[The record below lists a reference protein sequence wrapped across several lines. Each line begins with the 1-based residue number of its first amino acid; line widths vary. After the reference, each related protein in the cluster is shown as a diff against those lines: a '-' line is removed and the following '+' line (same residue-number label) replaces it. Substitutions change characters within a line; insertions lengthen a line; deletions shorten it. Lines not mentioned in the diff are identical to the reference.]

1 MEVLD
6 AGAKIPRGSMGVW
19 TLAWPSIIT
28 NLFYA
33 TSSIVAIKIVGNLGP
48 DAIAAA
54 VTGQRVTFI
63 LQAVLTGVLAG
74 STALIARNWGADD
87 KLEAGIFITRTVQLV
102 LLLSL
107 ISSAL
112 IWQFAEPLVKFFGL
126 KGQALILS
134 ELYLKAIS
142 PFYVAFGCGLALIT
156 ALRAV
161 GDVKTPLIIGFIMNL
176 FAIFFMLVFVNGWL
190 GFPNYGVVGAA
201 YGNGVSFIIG
211 ASLLIVCWLSNQLPV
226 KYFSIFNLDI
236 ERVKQIFNVGLP
248 AALDQIIFQIGITAF
263 LILVAYYG
271 TEAYAAYGI
280 GVQILSF
287 SFVIGFGF
295 SIAGAT
301 LVGQHLGAKNKD
313 QARRAG
319 WGAMRLSIISMT
331 FFGIIIILLAEPLA
345 RFMIDNDEVVRLTVI
360 FIWLLG
366 SMQPLMAIEFSLG
379 GALRGAGD
387 TKTPLVITLTCLLF
401 IRVFLAVI
409 FFLLDARI
417 EIIFSTLVADYV
429 VKGVL
434 YVARFKSD
442 KWMNV
447 LKPKEADQQG
457 F

>member
-6 AGAKIPRGSMGVW
+6 EGAKIPRGSMGVW

-33 TSSIVAIKIVGNLGP
+33 TSSIVAIKVVGNLGP

-74 STALIARNWGADD
+74 STALIARNWGARN
-87 KLEAGIFITRTVQLV
+87 KEEAGIFFTRTVQLV
-102 LLLSL
+102 
-107 ISSAL
+107 IFIAFITGIV
-112 IWQFAEPLVKFFGL
+112 IWEFAEPLVRFFGL
-126 KGQALILS
+126 KGEALILS
-134 ELYLKAIS
+134 TEYLKAIS
-142 PFYVAFGCGLALIT
+142 PFYIGFGCGLGLIT

-161 GDVKTPLIIGFIMNL
+161 GDVKTPLMIGLIMNI
-176 FAIFFMLVFVNGWL
+176 FAIFFMLVFVNGWM
-190 GFPNYGVVGAA
+190 GFPEYGVRGAA
-201 YGNGVSFIIG
+201 LGNGLSFVIG
-211 ASLLIVCWLSNQLPV
+211 ALLLIVFWRTNQLPV
-226 KYFSIFNLDI
+226 RYSSVLHLDLM
-236 ERVKQIFNVGLP
+236 RVKEIFKVGLP
-248 AALDQIIFQIGITAF
+248 AALEQVIFQAGITAF
-263 LILVAYYG
+263 LILVALYG

-287 SFVIGFGF
+287 AFVIGFGF

-301 LVGQHLGAKNKD
+301 LVGQHLGAGNPN

-319 WGAMRLSIISMT
+319 WGAMRLSIVSMT
-331 FFGIIIILLAEPLA
+331 FFGVLIAFFAEPLA
-345 RFMIDNDEVVRLTVI
+345 RYMIDNDEVVRLSVV

-401 IRVFLAVI
+401 IRVSLALI
-409 FFLLDARI
+409 FYMLDASI

-429 VKGVL
+429 VKGFL
-434 YVARFKSD
+434 YVARFKSN

-447 LKPKEADQQG
+447 MNTKEGA
-457 F
+457 

>member
-1 MEVLD
+1 
-6 AGAKIPRGSMGVW
+6 MGVW

-33 TSSIVAIKIVGNLGP
+33 TSSIIAIKVVGNLGP

-74 STALIARNWGADD
+74 STALIARNWGARN
-87 KLEAGIFITRTVQLV
+87 KEEAGIFFTRTVQLV
-102 LLLSL
+102 IFIAFMTGL
-107 ISSAL
+107 L
-112 IWQFAEPLVKFFGL
+112 IWQFAEPLVRFFGL
-126 KGQALILS
+126 KGEALTLS
-134 ELYLKAIS
+134 VEYLKAIS
-142 PFYVAFGCGLALIT
+142 PFYVGFGCGLGLIT

-161 GDVKTPLIIGFIMNL
+161 GDVKTPLVIGLIMNI
-176 FAIFFMLVFVNGWL
+176 FAIFFMLVFVNGWM
-190 GFPNYGVVGAA
+190 GFPEYGVRGAA
-201 YGNGVSFIIG
+201 LGNGLSFVIG
-211 ASLLIVCWLSNQLPV
+211 ALLLIVFWRTNQLPV
-226 KYFSIFNLDI
+226 RYSSILHLDLM
-236 ERVKQIFNVGLP
+236 RVKEIFKVGLP
-248 AALDQIIFQIGITAF
+248 AALEQVIFQAGITAF
-263 LILVAYYG
+263 LILVALYG

-287 SFVIGFGF
+287 AFVIGFGF

-301 LVGQHLGAKNKD
+301 LVGQHLGAGNPN

-319 WGAMRLSIISMT
+319 WGAMRLSIVSMT
-331 FFGIIIILLAEPLA
+331 FFGILIAFFAEPLS
-345 RFMIDNDEVVRLTVI
+345 RYMIDNDEVVRLSVV

-401 IRVFLAVI
+401 IRVSLALI
-409 FFLLDARI
+409 FYMLDASI
-417 EIIFSTLVADYV
+417 EVIFSTLVADYV
-429 VKGVL
+429 VKGFL
-434 YVARFKSD
+434 YVARFKSN

-447 LKPKEADQQG
+447 MKPKEGA
-457 F
+457 

>member
-1 MEVLD
+1 
-6 AGAKIPRGSMGVW
+6 MGVW

-33 TSSIVAIKIVGNLGP
+33 TSSIVAIKVVGNLGP

-74 STALIARNWGADD
+74 STALIARNWGA
-87 KLEAGIFITRTVQLV
+87 KNKEEAGIFFTRTVQLV
-102 LLLSL
+102 IFIAFMTGL
-107 ISSAL
+107 L
-112 IWQFAEPLVKFFGL
+112 IWQFAEPLVRFFGL
-126 KGQALILS
+126 KGEALTLS
-134 ELYLKAIS
+134 VEYLKAIS
-142 PFYVAFGCGLALIT
+142 PFYVGFGCGLGLIT

-161 GDVKTPLIIGFIMNL
+161 GDVKTPLVIGLIMNI
-176 FAIFFMLVFVNGWL
+176 FAIFFMLVFVNGWM
-190 GFPNYGVVGAA
+190 GFPEYGVRGAA
-201 YGNGVSFIIG
+201 LGNGLSFVIG
-211 ASLLIVCWLSNQLPV
+211 ALLLIVFWRTNQLPV
-226 KYFSIFNLDI
+226 RYSSILHLDLM
-236 ERVKQIFNVGLP
+236 RVKEIFKVGLP
-248 AALDQIIFQIGITAF
+248 AALEQVIFQAGITAF
-263 LILVAYYG
+263 LILVALYG

-287 SFVIGFGF
+287 AFVIGFGF

-301 LVGQHLGAKNKD
+301 LVGQHLGAGNPN

-319 WGAMRLSIISMT
+319 WGAMRLSIVSMT
-331 FFGIIIILLAEPLA
+331 FFGILIAFFAEPLA
-345 RFMIDNDEVVRLTVI
+345 RYMIDNDEVVRLSVV

-401 IRVFLAVI
+401 IRVSLALI
-409 FFLLDARI
+409 FYMLDASI
-417 EIIFSTLVADYV
+417 EVIFSTLVADYV
-429 VKGVL
+429 VKGFL
-434 YVARFKSD
+434 YVARFKSN

-447 LKPKEADQQG
+447 MKTKEGA
-457 F
+457 

>member
-112 IWQFAEPLVKFFGL
+112 IWQFAEPLVKYFGL

-248 AALDQIIFQIGITAF
+248 AALEQIIFQIGITAF

>member
-6 AGAKIPRGSMGVW
+6 GGDKIPRGSMGVW
-19 TLAWPSIIT
+19 KLAWPSIIT

-33 TSSIVAIKIVGNLGP
+33 TSSIVAIKIVGGLGP

-74 STALIARNWGADD
+74 STALIARHWGAKD
-87 KLEAGIFITRTVQLV
+87 KHEAGVFLTRTVQLV
-102 LLLSL
+102 IFLSI
-107 ISSAL
+107 ISAFL
-112 IWQFAEPLVKFFGL
+112 VWQFAEPLVRFFGL
-126 KGQALILS
+126 KNQALILS
-134 ELYLKAIS
+134 SEYLKAIA
-142 PFYVAFGCGLALIT
+142 PFYVAFGCGMGLIT

-161 GDVKTPLIIGFIMNL
+161 GDVKTPLFIGVIMNL

-190 GFPNYGVVGAA
+190 GFPKYGVLGAA
-201 YGNGVSFIIG
+201 LGNGLSFVIG
-211 ASLLIVCWLSNQLPV
+211 AVLLVVFWLSNQLAV
-226 KYFSIFNLDI
+226 RYSSVFDLDLVRIIEIF
-236 ERVKQIFNVGLP
+236 KVGLP
-248 AALDQIIFQIGITAF
+248 AALEQVIFQIGITAF

-301 LVGQHLGAKNKD
+301 LVGQHLGAQNKD
-313 QARRAG
+313 QAKRAG

-331 FFGIIIILLAEPLA
+331 FFGIIIITFAGPLA

-401 IRVFLAVI
+401 IRVFLAAV
-409 FFLLDARI
+409 FFILDASI
-417 EIIFSTLVADYV
+417 EIIFSTLLADYI
-429 VKGVL
+429 VKGFL
-434 YVARFKSD
+434 YVSRFKSD
-442 KWMNV
+442 RWMNV
-447 LKPKEADQQG
+447 LRIKEADQ
-457 F
+457 

>member
-1 MEVLD
+1 
-6 AGAKIPRGSMGVW
+6 MGVW

-33 TSSIVAIKIVGNLGP
+33 TSSIIAIKVVGNLGP

-74 STALIARNWGADD
+74 STALIARNWGARN
-87 KLEAGIFITRTVQLV
+87 KEEAGIFFTRTVQLV
-102 LLLSL
+102 IFIAFMTGL
-107 ISSAL
+107 L
-112 IWQFAEPLVKFFGL
+112 IWQFAEPLVRFFGL
-126 KGQALILS
+126 KGDALTLS
-134 ELYLKAIS
+134 VEYLKAIS
-142 PFYVAFGCGLALIT
+142 PFYVGFGCGLGLIT

-161 GDVKTPLIIGFIMNL
+161 GDVKTPLVIGLIMNI
-176 FAIFFMLVFVNGWL
+176 FAIFFMLVFVNGWM
-190 GFPNYGVVGAA
+190 GFPEYGVRGAA
-201 YGNGVSFIIG
+201 LGNGLSFVIG
-211 ASLLIVCWLSNQLPV
+211 ALLLIVFWRTNQLPV
-226 KYFSIFNLDI
+226 RYSSILHLDLM
-236 ERVKQIFNVGLP
+236 RVKEIFKVGLP
-248 AALDQIIFQIGITAF
+248 AALEQVIFQAGITAF
-263 LILVAYYG
+263 LILVALYG

-287 SFVIGFGF
+287 AFVIGFGF

-301 LVGQHLGAKNKD
+301 LVGQHLGAGNPN

-319 WGAMRLSIISMT
+319 WGAMRLSIVSMT
-331 FFGIIIILLAEPLA
+331 FFGILIAFFAEPLA
-345 RFMIDNDEVVRLTVI
+345 RYMIDNDEVVRLSVV

-401 IRVFLAVI
+401 IRVSLALI
-409 FFLLDARI
+409 FYMLDASI
-417 EIIFSTLVADYV
+417 EVIFSTLVADYV
-429 VKGVL
+429 VKGFL
-434 YVARFKSD
+434 YVARFKSN

-447 LKPKEADQQG
+447 MKPKEGA
-457 F
+457 

>member
-1 MEVLD
+1 MEVLVEE
-6 AGAKIPRGSMGVW
+6 GKIPRGSFGVW

-28 NLFYA
+28 NIFYA
-33 TSSIVAIKIVGNLGP
+33 TSSIVAIKVVGGLGP

-74 STALIARNWGADD
+74 STALIARNWGA
-87 KLEAGIFITRTVQLV
+87 KNKEEAGIFFTRTVQLV
-102 LLLSL
+102 VF
-107 ISSAL
+107 IAFITSAL
-112 IWQFAEPLVKFFGL
+112 IWQFAEPLVTFFGL
-126 KGQALILS
+126 KGDALSLS
-134 ELYLKAIS
+134 IEYLKSIA
-142 PFYVAFGCGLALIT
+142 PFYIAFGCGLGLIT

-161 GDVKTPLIIGFIMNL
+161 GDVKTPMIIGVVMNL

-190 GFPNYGVVGAA
+190 GFPEYGVRGAA
-201 YGNGVSFIIG
+201 IGNGLSFVIG
-211 ASLLIVCWLSNQLPV
+211 AILLIVFWIANSLPV
-226 KYFSIFNLDI
+226 KYSSIFTLDTF
-236 ERVKQIFNVGLP
+236 RVKEIFRVGLP
-248 AALDQIIFQIGITAF
+248 AALEQVIFQGGITAF
-263 LILVAYYG
+263 LILVALYG

-301 LVGQHLGAKNKD
+301 LVGQHLGAGDTD

-319 WGAMRLSIISMT
+319 WGAMRLSIVSMT
-331 FFGIIIILLAEPLA
+331 FFGILITIFAEPLA
-345 RFMIDNDEVVRLTVI
+345 RFMIDNDEVVRLSVI

-401 IRVFLAVI
+401 IRVLLALI
-409 FFLLDARI
+409 FYMLDASV
-417 EIIFSTLVADYV
+417 EVIFSTLVADYV
-429 VKGVL
+429 VKGFL
-434 YVARFKSD
+434 YVGRFKSD
-442 KWMNV
+442 KWMKV
-447 LKPKEADQQG
+447 MKLREDT
-457 F
+457 

>member
-1 MEVLD
+1 MEILD
-6 AGAKIPRGSMGVW
+6 EGAKIPRGSMGVW

-33 TSSIVAIKIVGNLGP
+33 TSSIVAIKVVGNLGP

-74 STALIARNWGADD
+74 STALIARNWGSND
-87 KLEAGIFITRTVQLV
+87 KLEAGVFFTRTVQLV
-102 LLLSL
+102 VFLSM
-107 ISSAL
+107 ISA
-112 IWQFAEPLVKFFGL
+112 IFVWQFAEPLVRFFGL
-126 KGQALILS
+126 KDQALTLS
-134 ELYLKAIS
+134 THYLQAIA
-142 PFYVAFGCGLALIT
+142 PFYVAFGCGMGLIT

-161 GDVKTPLIIGFIMNL
+161 GDVKTPLFIGLIMNI

-201 YGNGVSFIIG
+201 FGNGVSFVIG
-211 ASLLIVCWLSNQLPV
+211 ASLLIVFWLSNQLPV
-226 KYFSIFNLDI
+226 HYFSIFDLDI
-236 ERVKQIFNVGLP
+236 LRVKEIFQVGLP
-248 AALDQIIFQIGITAF
+248 AALEQIVFQVGITAF

-301 LVGQHLGAKNKD
+301 LVGQHLGAKNQD
-313 QARRAG
+313 QAKRAG

-331 FFGIIIILLAEPLA
+331 FFGIIITVFAEPLA

-387 TKTPLVITLTCLLF
+387 TKTPLAITLTCLLF
-401 IRVFLAVI
+401 IRVFLAII

-417 EIIFSTLVADYV
+417 EIIFSTLVADYI
-429 VKGVL
+429 VKGFL
-434 YVARFKSD
+434 YVTRFRSER
-442 KWMNV
+442 WMNS
-447 LKPKEADQQG
+447 LKSREADQLI
-457 F
+457 

>member
-1 MEVLD
+1 
-6 AGAKIPRGSMGVW
+6 MGVW
-19 TLAWPSIIT
+19 SLAWPSIIT

-33 TSSIVAIKIVGNLGP
+33 TSSIIAIKVVGNLGP

-74 STALIARNWGADD
+74 STALIARNWGARN
-87 KLEAGIFITRTVQLV
+87 KEEAGIFFARTVQLV
-102 LLLSL
+102 IFIAMITGL
-107 ISSAL
+107 L
-112 IWQFAEPLVKFFGL
+112 IWQFAEPLVRFFGL
-126 KGQALILS
+126 KGEALHLS
-134 ELYLKAIS
+134 IEYLKAIS
-142 PFYVAFGCGLALIT
+142 PFYVGFGCGLGLIT

-161 GDVKTPLIIGFIMNL
+161 GDVKTPLVIGLIMNM
-176 FAIFFMLVFVNGWL
+176 FAIFFMLVFVNGWM
-190 GFPNYGVVGAA
+190 GFPEYGVRGAAIGNGLSFVVGAL
-201 YGNGVSFIIG
+201 
-211 ASLLIVCWLSNQLPV
+211 LLIVFWRTNQLSV
-226 KYFSIFNLDI
+226 RYSSILHLDFM
-236 ERVKQIFNVGLP
+236 RVREIFRVGLP
-248 AALDQIIFQIGITAF
+248 AALEQVIFQAGITAF
-263 LILVAYYG
+263 LILVALYG

-287 SFVIGFGF
+287 AFVIGFGF

-301 LVGQHLGAKNKD
+301 LVGQHLGAGNPD

-331 FFGIIIILLAEPLA
+331 FFGILIAFFAEPLS
-345 RFMIDNDEVVRLTVI
+345 RYLIDNDEVVRLSVV

-401 IRVFLAVI
+401 IRVSLALI
-409 FFLLDARI
+409 FYMLDASI
-417 EIIFSTLVADYV
+417 EVIFSTLVADYV
-429 VKGVL
+429 VKGFL
-434 YVARFKSD
+434 YVARFKSN

-447 LKPKEADQQG
+447 MKIKEG
-457 F
+457 V

>member
-1 MEVLD
+1 MEVLQE
-6 AGAKIPRGSMGVW
+6 GTKIPRGSMGVW

-33 TSSIVAIKIVGNLGP
+33 TSSIVAIKIVGDLGP

-74 STALIARNWGADD
+74 STALIARNWGANDR
-87 KLEAGIFITRTVQLV
+87 LEAGVFFTRTVQLV
-102 LLLSL
+102 LFLSL
-107 ISSAL
+107 ISSML
-112 IWQFAEPLVKFFGL
+112 VWQFAEPLVIFFGL
-126 KGQALILS
+126 KDEALSLS
-134 ELYLKAIS
+134 ILYLKAIS
-142 PFYVAFGCGLALIT
+142 PFYVAFGCGMALIT

-161 GDVKTPLIIGFIMNL
+161 GDVKTPLIIGLIMNL

-190 GFPNYGVVGAA
+190 GFPKYGVVGAA
-201 YGNGVSFIIG
+201 FGNGVSFVIG
-211 ASLLIVCWLSNQLPV
+211 ASLLIVSWLS
-226 KYFSIFNLDI
+226 
-236 ERVKQIFNVGLP
+236 KQIFQVGLP
-248 AALDQIIFQIGITAF
+248 AALEQIIFQIGITAF

-301 LVGQHLGAKNKD
+301 LVGQHLGAKNTD
-313 QARRAG
+313 QAKRAG

-331 FFGIIIILLAEPLA
+331 FFGIIITIFAEPLA

-387 TKTPLVITLTCLLF
+387 TKTPLAITLTCLLF

-417 EIIFSTLVADYV
+417 EVIFSTLVADYV
-429 VKGVL
+429 VKGFL

-442 KWMNV
+442 KWMSA
-447 LKPKEADQQG
+447 LKSKEAV
-457 F
+457 

>member
-1 MEVLD
+1 
-6 AGAKIPRGSMGVW
+6 MGVW

-33 TSSIVAIKIVGNLGP
+33 TSSIVAIKVVGNLGP

-74 STALIARNWGADD
+74 STALIARNWGARN
-87 KLEAGIFITRTVQLV
+87 KEEAGIFFTRTVQLV
-102 LLLSL
+102 IFIAFMTGL
-107 ISSAL
+107 L

-126 KGQALILS
+126 KGEALTLS
-134 ELYLKAIS
+134 VEYLKAIS
-142 PFYVAFGCGLALIT
+142 PFYVGFGCGLGLIT

-161 GDVKTPLIIGFIMNL
+161 GDVKTPLVIGLIMNI
-176 FAIFFMLVFVNGWL
+176 FAIFFMLVFVNGWM
-190 GFPNYGVVGAA
+190 GFPEYGVRGAA
-201 YGNGVSFIIG
+201 LGNGLSFVIG
-211 ASLLIVCWLSNQLPV
+211 ALLLIVFWRTNQLPV
-226 KYFSIFNLDI
+226 RYSSILHLDLM
-236 ERVKQIFNVGLP
+236 RVKEIFKVGLP
-248 AALDQIIFQIGITAF
+248 AALEQVIFQAGITAF
-263 LILVAYYG
+263 LILVALYG

-287 SFVIGFGF
+287 AFVIGFGF

-301 LVGQHLGAKNKD
+301 LVGQHLGAGNPN

-319 WGAMRLSIISMT
+319 WRAMRLSIVSMT
-331 FFGIIIILLAEPLA
+331 FFGILIAFFAEPLS
-345 RFMIDNDEVVRLTVI
+345 RYMIDNDEVVRLSVV

-401 IRVFLAVI
+401 IRVSLALI
-409 FFLLDARI
+409 FYMLDASI
-417 EIIFSTLVADYV
+417 EVIFSTLVADYV
-429 VKGVL
+429 VKGFL
-434 YVARFKSD
+434 YVARFKSN

-447 LKPKEADQQG
+447 MKPKEGA
-457 F
+457 

>member
-6 AGAKIPRGSMGVW
+6 GGDKIPRGSMGVW
-19 TLAWPSIIT
+19 KLAWPSIIT

-33 TSSIVAIKIVGNLGP
+33 TSSIVAIKVVGGLGP

-74 STALIARNWGADD
+74 STALIARHWGAED
-87 KLEAGIFITRTVQLV
+87 KDEAGVFLTRTVQLV
-102 LLLSL
+102 IFLSI
-107 ISSAL
+107 ISAFL
-112 IWQFAEPLVKFFGL
+112 VWQFAEPLVRFFGL
-126 KGQALILS
+126 KNQALILS
-134 ELYLKAIS
+134 SDYLKAIA
-142 PFYVAFGCGLALIT
+142 PFYVAFGCGMGLIT

-161 GDVKTPLIIGFIMNL
+161 GDVKTPLFIGVIMNL

-190 GFPNYGVVGAA
+190 GFPEYGVLGAA
-201 YGNGVSFIIG
+201 LGNGLSFVIG
-211 ASLLIVCWLSNQLPV
+211 AVLLVVFWLSNQLAV
-226 KYFSIFNLDI
+226 RYSSIFDLDI
-236 ERVKQIFNVGLP
+236 IRVIEIFKVGLP
-248 AALDQIIFQIGITAF
+248 AALEQVVFQIGITAF

-301 LVGQHLGAKNKD
+301 LVGQHLGAQNKD
-313 QARRAG
+313 QAKRAG

-331 FFGIIIILLAEPLA
+331 FFGIVIVVFAEPLA

-409 FFLLDARI
+409 FFLLDASI
-417 EIIFSTLVADYV
+417 EIIFSTLLADYI
-429 VKGVL
+429 VKGFL
-434 YVARFKSD
+434 YVSRFKSGR
-442 KWMNV
+442 WMNV
-447 LKPKEADQQG
+447 LKIKEVDQQL
-457 F
+457 

>member
-6 AGAKIPRGSMGVW
+6 GGDKIPRGSMGVW
-19 TLAWPSIIT
+19 KLAWPSIIT

-33 TSSIVAIKIVGNLGP
+33 TSSIVAIKVVGGLGP

-74 STALIARNWGADD
+74 STALIARHWGAED
-87 KLEAGIFITRTVQLV
+87 KDEAGVFLTRTVQLV
-102 LLLSL
+102 IFLSI
-107 ISSAL
+107 ISAFL
-112 IWQFAEPLVKFFGL
+112 VWQFAEPLVRFFGL
-126 KGQALILS
+126 KNQALILS
-134 ELYLKAIS
+134 SDYLKAIA
-142 PFYVAFGCGLALIT
+142 PFYVAFGCGMGLIT

-161 GDVKTPLIIGFIMNL
+161 GDVKTPLFIGVIMNL

-190 GFPNYGVVGAA
+190 GFPEYGVLGAA
-201 YGNGVSFIIG
+201 LGNGLSFVIG
-211 ASLLIVCWLSNQLPV
+211 AVLLVVFWLSNQLAV
-226 KYFSIFNLDI
+226 RYSSIFDLDI
-236 ERVKQIFNVGLP
+236 IRVIEIFKVGLP
-248 AALDQIIFQIGITAF
+248 AALEQVVFQIGITAF

-301 LVGQHLGAKNKD
+301 LVGQHLGAQNKD
-313 QARRAG
+313 QAKRAG

-331 FFGIIIILLAEPLA
+331 FFGIVIVAFAEPLA

-401 IRVFLAVI
+401 IRVFLAVV
-409 FFLLDARI
+409 FFLLDASI
-417 EIIFSTLVADYV
+417 EIIFSTLLADYI
-429 VKGVL
+429 VKGFL
-434 YVARFKSD
+434 YVSRFKSGR
-442 KWMNV
+442 WMNV
-447 LKPKEADQQG
+447 LKIKEVDQQL
-457 F
+457 

>member
-1 MEVLD
+1 
-6 AGAKIPRGSMGVW
+6 MGVW

-33 TSSIVAIKIVGNLGP
+33 TSSIVAIKVVGNLGP

-74 STALIARNWGADD
+74 STALIARNWGARN
-87 KLEAGIFITRTVQLV
+87 KEEAGIFFTRTVQLV
-102 LLLSL
+102 VFIAFITGLV
-107 ISSAL
+107 
-112 IWQFAEPLVKFFGL
+112 IWQFAEPLVRFFGL
-126 KGQALILS
+126 KGEALILS
-134 ELYLKAIS
+134 TEYLKAIS
-142 PFYVAFGCGLALIT
+142 PFYIGFGCGLGLIT

-161 GDVKTPLIIGFIMNL
+161 GDVKTPLMIGLIMNIC
-176 FAIFFMLVFVNGWL
+176 AIFFMLVFVNGWM
-190 GFPNYGVVGAA
+190 GFPEYGVRGAA
-201 YGNGVSFIIG
+201 LGNGLSFVIG
-211 ASLLIVCWLSNQLPV
+211 ALLLIVFWRTNQLPV
-226 KYFSIFNLDI
+226 RYSSILHLDLK
-236 ERVKQIFNVGLP
+236 RVKEIFKVGLP
-248 AALDQIIFQIGITAF
+248 AALEQVIFQAGITAF
-263 LILVAYYG
+263 LILVALYG

-287 SFVIGFGF
+287 AFVIGFGF

-301 LVGQHLGAKNKD
+301 LVGQHLGAGNPN

-319 WGAMRLSIISMT
+319 WGAMRLSIVSMT
-331 FFGIIIILLAEPLA
+331 FFGILIAFFAEPLA
-345 RFMIDNDEVVRLTVI
+345 RYMIDNDEVVRLSVV

-401 IRVFLAVI
+401 IRVSLALI
-409 FFLLDARI
+409 FYMLDASI
-417 EIIFSTLVADYV
+417 EVIFSTLVADYV
-429 VKGVL
+429 VKGFL
-434 YVARFKSD
+434 YVARFKSN

-447 LKPKEADQQG
+447 MKAKEG
-457 F
+457 V

>member
-1 MEVLD
+1 
-6 AGAKIPRGSMGVW
+6 MGVW
-19 TLAWPSIIT
+19 KLAWPSIIT

-33 TSSIVAIKIVGNLGP
+33 TSSIVAIKIVGGLGP

-74 STALIARNWGADD
+74 STALIARHWGAKD
-87 KLEAGIFITRTVQLV
+87 KHEAGVFLTRTVQLV
-102 LLLSL
+102 IFLSI
-107 ISSAL
+107 ISAFL
-112 IWQFAEPLVKFFGL
+112 VWQFAEPLVRFFGL
-126 KGQALILS
+126 KNQALILS
-134 ELYLKAIS
+134 SEYLKAIA
-142 PFYVAFGCGLALIT
+142 PFYVAFGCGMGLIT

-161 GDVKTPLIIGFIMNL
+161 GDVKTPLFIGVIMNL

-190 GFPNYGVVGAA
+190 GFPKYGVLGAA
-201 YGNGVSFIIG
+201 LGNGLSFVIG
-211 ASLLIVCWLSNQLPV
+211 AVLLVVFWLSNQLAV
-226 KYFSIFNLDI
+226 RYSSVFDLDLIRIIEIF
-236 ERVKQIFNVGLP
+236 KVGLP
-248 AALDQIIFQIGITAF
+248 AALEQVIFQIGITAF

-301 LVGQHLGAKNKD
+301 LVGQHLGAQNKD
-313 QARRAG
+313 QAKRAG

-331 FFGIIIILLAEPLA
+331 FFGIIIITFAGPLA

-401 IRVFLAVI
+401 IRVFLAVV
-409 FFLLDARI
+409 FFLLDASI
-417 EIIFSTLVADYV
+417 EIIFSTLLADYI
-429 VKGVL
+429 VKGFL
-434 YVARFKSD
+434 YVSRFKSD
-442 KWMNV
+442 RWMNV
-447 LKPKEADQQG
+447 LKIKEVDQQL
-457 F
+457 

>member
-6 AGAKIPRGSMGVW
+6 GGDKIPRGSMGVW
-19 TLAWPSIIT
+19 KLAWPSIIT

-33 TSSIVAIKIVGNLGP
+33 TSSIVAIKVVGGLGP

-74 STALIARNWGADD
+74 STALIARHWGAED
-87 KLEAGIFITRTVQLV
+87 KDEAGVFLTRTVQLV
-102 LLLSL
+102 IFLSI
-107 ISSAL
+107 ISAFL
-112 IWQFAEPLVKFFGL
+112 VWQFAEPLVRFFGL
-126 KGQALILS
+126 KNQALILS
-134 ELYLKAIS
+134 SDYLKAIA
-142 PFYVAFGCGLALIT
+142 PFYVAFGCGMGLIT

-161 GDVKTPLIIGFIMNL
+161 GDVKTPLFIGVIMNL

-190 GFPNYGVVGAA
+190 GFPEYGVLGAA
-201 YGNGVSFIIG
+201 LGNGLSFVIG
-211 ASLLIVCWLSNQLPV
+211 AVLLVVFWLSNQLAV
-226 KYFSIFNLDI
+226 RYSSIFDLDI
-236 ERVKQIFNVGLP
+236 IRVIEIFKVGLP
-248 AALDQIIFQIGITAF
+248 AALEQVVFQIGITAF

-301 LVGQHLGAKNKD
+301 LVGQHLGAQNND
-313 QARRAG
+313 QAKRAG

-331 FFGIIIILLAEPLA
+331 FFGIVIVAFAEPLA

-409 FFLLDARI
+409 FFLLDASI
-417 EIIFSTLVADYV
+417 EIIFSTLLADYI
-429 VKGVL
+429 VKGFL
-434 YVARFKSD
+434 YVSRFKSGR
-442 KWMNV
+442 WMNV
-447 LKPKEADQQG
+447 LKIKEVDQQL
-457 F
+457 

>member
-6 AGAKIPRGSMGVW
+6 EGAKIPRGSMGVW

-28 NLFYA
+28 NLLYA
-33 TSSIVAIKIVGNLGP
+33 TSSIVAIKVVGGLGP

-54 VTGQRVTFI
+54 VTGQRVSFI
-63 LQAVLTGVLAG
+63 LQAILTGVLAG
-74 STALIARNWGADD
+74 STALIARNWGAND
-87 KLEAGIFITRTVQLV
+87 KLEAAIFFTRTLQLV
-102 LLLSL
+102 ILLSS
-107 ISSAL
+107 ISAIL
-112 IWQFAEPLVKFFGL
+112 IWQFAEPLVKFFAL
-126 KGQALILS
+126 KDQALILS
-134 ELYLKAIS
+134 TQYLKAIA
-142 PFYVAFGCGLALIT
+142 PFYVAFGCGIGLIT

-161 GDVKTPLIIGFIMNL
+161 GDVKTPLFISLIMNL

-190 GFPNYGVVGAA
+190 GFPQYGVVGAA
-201 YGNGVSFIIG
+201 FGNGVSFVIG
-211 ASLLIVCWLSNQLPV
+211 AALLVVFWLSNQLPV
-226 KYFSIFNLDI
+226 KYSSIFNLDI
-236 ERVKQIFNVGLP
+236 SRVKEIFQVGLP
-248 AALDQIIFQIGITAF
+248 AALEQLIFQIGITAF
-263 LILVAYYG
+263 LILVAFYG

-295 SIAGAT
+295 SVAGAT
-301 LVGQHLGAKNKD
+301 LVGQHLGANNKE
-313 QARRAG
+313 QAKRAG

-331 FFGIIIILLAEPLA
+331 FFGVIITVFAELLA

-401 IRVFLAVI
+401 IRVFLAVV

-417 EIIFSTLVADYV
+417 EVIFSTLVADYV
-429 VKGVL
+429 VKGFL
-434 YVARFKSD
+434 YIARFRSD

-447 LKPKEADQQG
+447 LKFKEAD
-457 F
+457 